1 MLQRSRWDF
10 LRRHQRLTMEQ
21 KILITLYVDQVA
33 PRFDLATEVSI
44 VSMADDGRPIE
55 KKTVVLPR
63 ASAEQLCHLVLLEK
77 IGTVVCGGIE
87 DEYYQYLKWKNVK
100 VLDSVIG
107 SFKEVVKRLESGT
120 LQSGDIIR

>member
-1 MLQRSRWDF
+1 
-10 LRRHQRLTMEQ
+10 MEQ
-21 KILITLYVDQVA
+21 KILIPLYLNQVA

-44 VSMADDGRPIE
+44 VSIAEDGRSIE
-55 KKTVVLPR
+55 QKTVVLPR

-77 IGTVVCGGIE
+77 IGMVVCGGIE
-87 DEYYQYLKWKNVK
+87 DEYYQYLKWKKVN

-107 SFKEVVKRLESGT
+107 SIKDVIKRLQSGT

>member
-1 MLQRSRWDF
+1 MTLNLNMLNLKDST
-10 LRRHQRLTMEQ
+10 LTMEQ
-21 KILITLYVDQVA
+21 KILIPLYVDQVA
-33 PRFDLATEVSI
+33 PRFDLATEVYI
-44 VSMADDGRPIE
+44 VSMADDGRSIE
-55 KKTVVLPR
+55 KRTVVLPR

-107 SFKEVVKRLESGT
+107 SYKDVIKRLESGT

>member
-1 MLQRSRWDF
+1 
-10 LRRHQRLTMEQ
+10 MEQ
-21 KILITLYVDQVA
+21 KVLIPLYADQVA

-44 VSMADDGRPIE
+44 VSIPDDGRPTE

-63 ASAEQLCHLVLLEK
+63 ASAEQLCHLILTEK

-87 DEYYQYLKWKNVK
+87 DEYYQYLKWKNVN

-107 SFKEVVKRLESGT
+107 SYKKVIKQLESGT
-120 LQSGDIIR
+120 LQAGDIVR

>member
-1 MLQRSRWDF
+1 
-10 LRRHQRLTMEQ
+10 MEQ
-21 KILITLYVDQVA
+21 RILIPLYGDQVA
-33 PRFDLATEVSI
+33 PRFDLSTEVFIFSI
-44 VSMADDGRPIE
+44 TDKGRFVE

-107 SFKEVVKRLESGT
+107 SYKAVIERFCSERLEA
-120 LQSGDIIR
+120 GDILFGKLGLKEK

>member
-1 MLQRSRWDF
+1 
-10 LRRHQRLTMEQ
+10 MEQ
-21 KILITLYVDQVA
+21 KVLIPLYADQVA

-44 VSMADDGRPIE
+44 VSIPDDGRPTE

-63 ASAEQLCHLVLLEK
+63 ASAEQLCHLILTEK

-87 DEYYQYLKWKNVK
+87 DEYYQYLKWKNVD

-107 SFKEVVKRLESGT
+107 SCKKVIKQLESGT
-120 LQSGDIIR
+120 LRAGDIVR

>member
-1 MLQRSRWDF
+1 MD
-10 LRRHQRLTMEQ
+10 Q
-21 KILITLYVDQVA
+21 KILSTVYVAPVA
-33 PRFDLATEVSI
+33 PRVDLAAEVSI

-107 SFKEVVKRLESGT
+107 TIKELIKRLESGT
-120 LQSGDIIR
+120 LQ

>member
-1 MLQRSRWDF
+1 
-10 LRRHQRLTMEQ
+10 LTYQIERVQHLKMEQ
-21 KILITLYVDQVA
+21 KILITLYIDQVA
-33 PRFDLATEVSI
+33 PRFDLTTEVSI
-44 VSMADDGRPIE
+44 VSITDDDRPTD

-77 IGTVVCGGIE
+77 IDTVVCGGIE

-100 VLDSVIG
+100 ILDSVIG
-107 SFKEVVKRLESGT
+107 SYKDVIKRLESGT